1 MRIGLTVRADER
13 NPSPG
18 ADTAGAGPD
27 DLRRWLAGQPGLR
40 GRVRRATDSGP
51 PPGAM
56 GAGTDVIL
64 ALLEPGGVATVLAGA
79 VVAWLQTRRG
89 SRTVTITRPDG
100 TEISVSSTEVGPL
113 DAQQAS
119 ELAARLAAAL
129 EPDARAPE
137 AGGGGPSDGVPP
149 AS

>member
-13 NPSPG
+13 DPSP
-18 ADTAGAGPD
+18 DAGSD

-40 GRVRRATDSGP
+40 GRVRRAADSGP

-56 GAGTDVIL
+56 GTGTDVVL

-89 SRTVTITRPDG
+89 SRTVTLTRPDG
-100 TEISVSSTEVGPL
+100 TEITISSTEVGPL
-113 DAQQAS
+113 DAQQAVD
-119 ELAARLAAAL
+119 LAERLASAL
-129 EPDARAPE
+129 EQDGHATEDGGPE
-137 AGGGGPSDGVPP
+137 ADGTSA

>member
-13 NPSPG
+13 DPSS
-18 ADTAGAGPD
+18 DAGPD

-40 GRVRRATDSGP
+40 GRVRRDTASGP

-56 GAGTDVIL
+56 GAGTDVVL
-64 ALLEPGGVATVLAGA
+64 ALLEPGGVATVLAGG

-100 TEISVSSTEVGPL
+100 TQISVSSTEVAPL

-119 ELAARLAAAL
+119 ELAERLAAAL
-129 EPDARAPE
+129 EPDAGAPE
-137 AGGGGPSDGVPP
+137 ADGGEPSDGAPP

>member
-13 NPSPG
+13 APSP
-18 ADTAGAGPD
+18 DAGSD

-79 VVAWLQTRRG
+79 VVTWLQTRRG
-89 SRTVTITRPDG
+89 GRTVTLTRPDG
-100 TEISVSSTEVGPL
+100 TEITVSSAEVGTL
-113 DAQQAS
+113 DPQQAI
-119 ELAARLAAAL
+119 ELAERLAAAL
-129 EPDARAPE
+129 EQDEGADPA
-137 AGGGGPSDGVPP
+137 DGLPP